1 MASIL
6 KRKDSYFIAVSMGYD
21 NNGRQIRRTMT
32 YTPDEGMTKKQIKK
46 EVQRQAVLF
55 EEKCKHGSVAHDN
68 RMKFADFVHSS
79 RHSPQSRCSIR

>member
-32 YTPDEGMTKKQIKK
+32 YTPDEGMTKKQIEK
-46 EVQRQAVLF
+46 EV
-55 EEKCKHGSVAHDN
+55 
-68 RMKFADFVHSS
+68 
-79 RHSPQSRCSIR
+79 